1 MAKKAAAK
9 KVAAKKVARTRVTD
23 DDLIGDAPKKPA
35 TKQAKV
41 KVSDDE
47 TLTASEVGV
56 DPNARIVRGVVIPP
70 YPPEL
75 ATIQD
80 GDKTPAVKKWFKD
93 NHPEAYDALYQNT
106 VG

>member
-41 KVSDDE
+41 KEPE
-47 TLTASEVGV
+47 TPAEV

>member
-9 KVAAKKVARTRVTD
+9 KVAAKKVAKTRVTD
-23 DDLIGDAPKKPA
+23 EDLIGDVKPA

-41 KVSDDE
+41 KE
-47 TLTASEVGV
+47 PEAEKEV

-93 NHPEAYDALYQNT
+93 NHPEAYNALYQNT

>member
-41 KVSDDE
+41 RAPE
-47 TLTASEVGV
+47 LPAEV
-56 DPNARIVRGVVIPP
+56 DPNARIVRGVVIPA
-70 YPPEL
+70 YPKEL
-75 ATIQD
+75 ATIEE

-93 NHPEAYDALYQNT
+93 NHPDAYAALYPTIT

>member
-23 DDLIGDAPKKPA
+23 DDLIGDTPKKPA

-41 KVSDDE
+41 ATHLTME
-47 TLTASEVGV
+47 TSAEV
-56 DPNARIVRGVVIPP
+56 DPDARIVRGVVIPA

-75 ATIQD
+75 ASIEE
-80 GDKTPAVKKWFKD
+80 GDKTPAVKEWFRK
-93 NHPEAYDALYQNT
+93 NHPDAYAALYPTIT

>member
-1 MAKKAAAK
+1 MAKKAAK

-35 TKQAKV
+35 TKQAKEP
-41 KVSDDE
+41 E
-47 TLTASEVGV
+47 TPAEV

>member
-1 MAKKAAAK
+1 MAKKAAK

-35 TKQAKV
+35 TKQAKEP
-41 KVSDDE
+41 E
-47 TLTASEVGV
+47 TPAEV
-56 DPNARIVRGVVIPP
+56 DPNARCVRGVVIPP